1 MFKVGQNVYSQT
13 SGVCI
18 ISSIEEKNFGVGEVK
33 YFVLESI
40 FKKQTSKTYIPV
52 DKADVQLRKL
62 ITKKEAKDLLKYIS
76 KAERVWEND
85 PKQRRQMFEEMYKS
99 RDLKNVCQLI
109 KSLYLQSEELKKQ
122 KKSLSMLDKDFFDKI
137 QRDVIEE
144 LSLVMGVSIE
154 EARNVFE
161 ESLI

>member
-1 MFKVGQNVYSQT
+1 M
-13 SGVCI
+13 
-18 ISSIEEKNFGVGEVK
+18 
-33 YFVLESI
+33 ESI
-40 FKKQTSKTYIPV
+40 FKKQASKTYIPV

-109 KSLYLQSEELKKQ
+109 KSLYLQNEELKKQ
-122 KKSLSMLDKDFFDKI
+122 KK
-137 QRDVIEE
+137 
-144 LSLVMGVSIE
+144 
-154 EARNVFE
+154 
-161 ESLI
+161 

>member
-13 SGVCI
+13 SGVCV

-40 FKKQTSKTYIPV
+40 FKKQASKTYIPV

-62 ITKKEAKDLLKYIS
+62 ITKREAKDLLKYIS
-76 KAERVWEND
+76 KAEKVWEND

-109 KSLYLQSEELKKQ
+109 KSLYLQNEELKKQ

-154 EARNVFE
+154 ETKSVFE

>member
-13 SGVCI
+13 SGVCV

-40 FKKQTSKTYIPV
+40 FKKQASKTYIPV

-62 ITKKEAKDLLKYIS
+62 ITKREAKDLLKYIS
-76 KAERVWEND
+76 KAEKVWEND

-109 KSLYLQSEELKKQ
+109 KSLYLQNEELKKQ

-154 EARNVFE
+154 EARSVFE